1 MQGTAVTG
9 VFAFLLFLT
18 ELSPWN
24 LPPFEG
30 RDSVPKASPHGSFLP
45 CPDTDTALQINLLL
59 LISGSQAL
67 AELWCPSLRAP
78 PPTLV
83 DTAPHPPPPPAEQP
97 SPLFAQAHFFL
108 FPLPHLCFPLL
119 HFSQAILFPLALTPY
134 RLGLSPQSQSVLS
147 PFPL

>member
-1 MQGTAVTG
+1 MQGTAVTA
-9 VFAFLLFLT
+9 VLAFLLF
-18 ELSPWN
+18 LSPWN

-30 RDSVPKASPHGSFLP
+30 RGSVSKPSSHGSFLP

-67 AELWCPSLRAP
+67 AELWCPSLCAP
-78 PPTLV
+78 PPTLL

-97 SPLFAQAHFFL
+97 SPLFAQVHFFL
-108 FPLPHLCFPLL
+108 FTFFAPSLCFPLL
-119 HFSQAILFPLALTPY
+119 HSCQFMLFPLALTPY
-134 RLGLSPQSQSVLS
+134 RLGLSTQSQSVLS